1 MQARKSLHCYKKTF
15 KDNSSENLESKDKSC
30 RKSLNLPREY
40 LTNPNQ
46 NVDRNMHDKGNSD
59 EVPG

>member
-1 MQARKSLHCYKKTF
+1 MQATKILHCYKKTF
-15 KDNSSENLESKDKSC
+15 KGNSSENLENKDESC
-30 RKSLNLPREY
+30 RESLNLPREY

-59 EVPG
+59 EVSG